1 MTSEAPVALVTG
13 GTGQVGSVVVRFFAE
28 RGARVFVPYR
38 TLAHWEALRASLGP
52 LAGSV
57 AGAQLDLGSADDAER
72 AVTSAI
78 ERYGRLDWVLCLAG
92 GYRPGRIAETD
103 PALWEELLAMNLWP
117 TANVLRAAVPRLLE
131 RGTGRIVT
139 VGARAAL
146 DPGAGS
152 VAYAAVKQAVM
163 TMTLAVAREVR
174 GTGSRPT
181 VSRRRRSIHQRTGK
195 RCRMRT
201 IPSGYRVSRWLPCS
215 GTSAHP
221 RLLRSMGRLSRSRAG
236 SEP

>member
-174 GTGSRPT
+174 GTGVTANCIAPA
-181 VSRRRRSIHQRTGK
+181 
-195 RCRMRT
+195 T
-201 IPSGYRVSRWLPCS
+201 IDTPANREAMPNADYSKWVPREQVAALLWYLCS
-215 GTSAHP
+215 PEAAALNGAIIP
-221 RLLRSMGRLSRSRAG
+221 IAG
-236 SEP
+236 GQ

>member
-103 PALWEELLAMNLWP
+103 PTLWEELLAMNLWP
-117 TANVLRAAVPRLLE
+117 TANVLRAAVPWLLE
-131 RGTGRIVT
+131 RGAGRIVT

-174 GTGSRPT
+174 GTGVTANCIAPA
-181 VSRRRRSIHQRTGK
+181 
-195 RCRMRT
+195 T
-201 IPSGYRVSRWLPCS
+201 IDTPANREAMPNADYSKWVPREQVAALLWYLCS
-215 GTSAHP
+215 PEAAALNGAIIP
-221 RLLRSMGRLSRSRAG
+221 IAG
-236 SEP
+236 GQ